1 MELSE
6 KELKQKLTERGFRVK
21 PENRLAITVKELGK
35 DLEAFEALYQKPRL
49 FINNYFKNIRTEVEA
64 ALEKQSKILT
74 TPEINSQLNENYT
87 KLIEKVNSCEA
98 ECLKRQPNDSF
109 EKKVSEETNQ
119 VIESAKKSI
128 EFLANAVKEGKGEPT
143 FDVNGDPEEDSNEFS
158 DDIQDIEDLIYD
170 QSLILERMLLM
181 NRTL

>member
-21 PENRLAITVKELGK
+21 PENRLAITVKEFGK
-35 DLEAFEALYQKPRL
+35 DLEAFEALYQKHL

-74 TPEINSQLNENYT
+74 TSEINSQLNENYT
-87 KLIEKVNSCEA
+87 KLFEKVNSCEA
-98 ECLKRQPNDSF
+98 KCLKRQPNDSF

-128 EFLANAVKEGKGEPT
+128 EFLANAVKE
-143 FDVNGDPEEDSNEFS
+143 SQHS
-158 DDIQDIEDLIYD
+158 
-170 QSLILERMLLM
+170 M
-181 NRTL
+181 